1 LPEEFVCAGCGTRS
15 PLTAQFCHVCGLLLA
30 PLTPVPAA
38 PPAGW
43 PAQPSPAG
51 APPAPVYG
59 APAVPATTTSA
70 RPTGIT
76 LLAGV
81 ELVTCLVVLFVVYDY
96 GYWANWEFTYGS
108 FGWGAVDALM
118 AVGWAVIAGTAFM
131 AASRLWSMQA
141 SAWRLAVGLAVGMIS
156 LMAVSTLLWS
166 PSPSDFVGATAQL
179 CVVGYLNLSHVR
191 PLFGRRP
198 LSFM

>member
-1 LPEEFVCAGCGTRS
+1 MPEEFVCAGCGTRS
-15 PLTAQFCHVCGLLLA
+15 PSTAQFCHVCGLLLA
-30 PLTPVPAA
+30 PLTPVPTAA
-38 PPAGW
+38 PAGW
-43 PAQPSPAG
+43 PAQPSPTGGPPVPGYGGSAG
-51 APPAPVYG
+51 QS
-59 APAVPATTTSA
+59 TTTPG
-70 RPTGIT
+70 RPTGIAV
-76 LLAGV
+76 LAVV
-81 ELVTCLVVLFVVYDY
+81 ELVTCLVVLFVIYDF
-96 GYWANWEFTYGS
+96 GYWANWEFTYGDV
-108 FGWGAVDALM
+108 GWGAVDALM
-118 AVGWAVIAGTAFM
+118 AVGWAAVAGAAVM

-179 CVVGYLNLSHVR
+179 CGLAYLNLSHVR

>member
-1 LPEEFVCAGCGTRS
+1 LPEESVCAGCGTRS

-30 PLTPVPAA
+30 PLTPVPTAA
-38 PPAGW
+38 PAGW
-43 PAQPSPAG
+43 PAQPSPTGGPPVPGYGGSAG
-51 APPAPVYG
+51 QS
-59 APAVPATTTSA
+59 TTTPG
-70 RPTGIT
+70 RPTGIAV
-76 LLAGV
+76 LAVV
-81 ELVTCLVVLFVVYDY
+81 ELVTCLVVLFVIYDF
-96 GYWANWEFTYGS
+96 GYWANWEFTYGDV
-108 FGWGAVDALM
+108 GWGAVDALM
-118 AVGWAVIAGTAFM
+118 AVGWAAVAGTAVM

-179 CVVGYLNLSHVR
+179 CGLAYLNLSHVR